1 MSVMFKVT
9 KVGHSMNVCEHIHTM
24 SNFGH
29 FGHFGHI
36 GHVGH
41 LGQFGHIEH
50 FGYFDQRNL
59 LYNRIF
65 HN

>member
-29 FGHFGHI
+29 FGHFNNNNNNK
-36 GHVGH
+36 
-41 LGQFGHIEH
+41 F
-50 FGYFDQRNL
+50 
-59 LYNRIF
+59 IF
-65 HN
+65 QVISYKNKKTSDSSSIKHSLT